1 MNVLVLGPQGS
12 GKGTQAT
19 RISAAHGVPH
29 VSTGDMFRAAITQ
42 GTELGRQVEPILA
55 SGELVPDE
63 LTIALI
69 RDRLSQDDA
78 AGGFVLDG
86 FPRNLVQA
94 EALDEMLR
102 SIGRPLDTVLFF
114 DLDDETSTR
123 RVSGRAHEEGR
134 NDDTP
139 EVMARRLAIYHE
151 QTEPIVDRY
160 RAVGTLHTLNAS
172 RSVDD
177 VFAQI
182 EEALGVSPAS
192 MLSGGPNASG
202 GGSRP
207 SEGA

>member
-1 MNVLVLGPQGS
+1 M
-12 GKGTQAT
+12 
-19 RISAAHGVPH
+19 PH
-29 VSTGDMFRAAITQ
+29 VSTGDMFRAAIID

-69 RDRLSQDDA
+69 RDRLSRDDA
-78 AGGFVLDG
+78 ARGFVLDG

-94 EALDEMLR
+94 EALDEMLDV
-102 SIGRPLDTVLFF
+102 IGRPLDAVLFF
-114 DLDDETSTR
+114 DLDDHTATR
-123 RVSGRAHEEGR
+123 RVVGRAHEEGR

-151 QTEPIVDRY
+151 QTEPVVERY
-160 RAVGTLHTLNAS
+160 RGAGTLHRLDAG

-182 EEALGVSPAS
+182 EAALG
-192 MLSGGPNASG
+192 
-202 GGSRP
+202 RCKR
-207 SEGA
+207 